1 MGPVQVLVV
10 GFDDPK
16 FSGEVLTEFAR
27 LREAGIVRLLD
38 LLLVERAE
46 DGSFD
51 TLDPPA
57 ELGSNSGVLAAA
69 ILGQPDAVAGAQAA
83 GADDESAD
91 VSSWSLADAVPA
103 GSVAAVALIEHTWA
117 TPLLV
122 CDSPGRRYTA
132 RGSVA
137 GCSRPL
143 SDRSPHCPI
152 GGIKSTITLVYGQ
165 PVLRTPVLIH
175 SRKWTTLWCVP
186 TNSDFEGMLRGAAL
200 RVTRPRV
207 AVLTAVHAHPHA
219 DTDSIIGAVR
229 EDLGEVSHQAV
240 YDVLRA
246 LTAADLV
253 RRIQPT
259 GSVARYEDR
268 VGDNH
273 HHLICRTCGRMVDV
287 DCAVGDTPCLTAA
300 DDSGYEID
308 EAEVIYWG
316 RCPECVA
323 AASAASGG

>member
-91 VSSWSLADAVPA
+91 VSSWSLADVVPA

-117 TPLLV
+117 TPLLAAI
-122 CDSPGRRYTA
+122 RR
-132 RGSVA
+132 A
-137 GCSRPL
+137 GGTPL
-143 SDRSPHCPI
+143 EEAW
-152 GGIKSTITLVYGQ
+152 L
-165 PVLRTPVLIH
+165 
-175 SRKWTTLWCVP
+175 
-186 TNSDFEGMLRGAAL
+186 A
-200 RVTRPRV
+200 
-207 AVLTAVHAHPHA
+207 
-219 DTDSIIGAVR
+219 
-229 EDLGEVSHQAV
+229 
-240 YDVLRA
+240 
-246 LTAADLV
+246 AADL
-253 RRIQPT
+253 
-259 GSVARYEDR
+259 SVIEAR
-268 VGDNH
+268 
-273 HHLICRTCGRMVDV
+273 
-287 DCAVGDTPCLTAA
+287 TAL
-300 DDSGYEID
+300 
-308 EAEVIYWG
+308 
-316 RCPECVA
+316 
-323 AASAASGG
+323 